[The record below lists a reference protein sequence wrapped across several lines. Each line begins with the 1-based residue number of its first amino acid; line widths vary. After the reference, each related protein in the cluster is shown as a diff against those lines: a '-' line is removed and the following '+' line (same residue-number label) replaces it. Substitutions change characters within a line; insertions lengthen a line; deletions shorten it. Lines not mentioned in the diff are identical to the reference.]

1 MKMADIIRPD
11 KGEEGPALPVIEVQP
26 VEEPDRAP
34 SGGRRRLPAAATA
47 VICCAAVCA
56 AAVLGGLAVDAAIS
70 KPAAQPSAQAQ
81 QASQDDKAAK
91 AAESWQAR
99 YVLVHHEAQTHLVE
113 HPAEYGTVTES
124 HTLCNVCK
132 EEIDGKVAE
141 HAEKTGHSG
150 WTNNVPVKKTVKLK
164 DAWTETVTDRAAY
177 DELVE
182 DGQKSDSGQV
192 RGNRLNDDGTPVS
205 GA

>member
-1 MKMADIIRPD
+1 MADITRPD
-11 KGEEGPALPVIEVQP
+11 RDEEDLALPVIEVQP
-26 VEEPDRAP
+26 VEPDLAP
-34 SGGRRRLPAAATA
+34 SGSGKRRLPAAATA
-47 VICCAAVCA
+47 AICCMAVCA
-56 AAVLGGLAVDAAIS
+56 AAVLGGLAVDASIS
-70 KPAAQPSAQAQ
+70 KPTAQPAAQAQ
-81 QASQDDKAAK
+81 QSPQDGQAAQ
-91 AAESWQAR
+91 AAESWQTR
-99 YVLVHHEAQTHLVE
+99 YVLVHHDAQTRQVE

-141 HAEKTGHSG
+141 HAEQTGHSG
-150 WTNNVPVKKTVKLK
+150 WTNNVPVKKTVKVK

-192 RGNRLNDDGTPVS
+192 RNNRLNDDGTPVS

>member
-1 MKMADIIRPD
+1 MADITRPD
-11 KGEEGPALPVIEVQP
+11 RDEEGLALPVIEVQP
-26 VEEPDRAP
+26 VEPDRAP
-34 SGGRRRLPAAATA
+34 SGSGKRRLPAAATA
-47 VICCAAVCA
+47 AICCAAVCA
-56 AAVLGGLAVDAAIS
+56 AAVLGGLAVDASIS
-70 KPAAQPSAQAQ
+70 KPTAQPAAQEQ
-81 QASQDDKAAK
+81 QAPQDGQAAQ
-91 AAESWQAR
+91 AAESWQTR
-99 YVLVHHEAQTHLVE
+99 YVLVRHEAQTRQVE

-141 HAEKTGHSG
+141 HAEQTGHSG
-150 WTNNVPVKKTVKLK
+150 WTNNVPVKKTVKVK

-192 RGNRLNDDGTPVS
+192 RNNRLNDDGTPVS